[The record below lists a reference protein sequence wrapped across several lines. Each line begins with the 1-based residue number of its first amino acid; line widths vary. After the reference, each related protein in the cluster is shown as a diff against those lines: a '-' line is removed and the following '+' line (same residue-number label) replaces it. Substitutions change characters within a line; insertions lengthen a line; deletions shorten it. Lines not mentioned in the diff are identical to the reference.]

1 MINSTEE
8 RILDSAHDLFF
19 QYGIKSVTMD
29 DIAGHLGMSKKT
41 IYSFFEDK
49 DKLVC
54 RLTGKE
60 FESQQSDLQKIGG
73 KTENAVQ
80 EMMGI
85 IKHLS
90 VMFSTMN
97 RYLIYDLQKYHPNA
111 WKLFSD
117 FKEDC
122 IVKIMQKNIK
132 RGIKEELYRSGLN
145 PRILALLRMKEA
157 EWALD
162 TQVFSPKEFDI
173 WDVQS
178 QLLEHFLYGIV
189 TLKGYKL
196 IDKYKNQ
203 SDLIQTLNSKH

>member
-1 MINSTEE
+1 MINNTEE

-54 RLTGKE
+54 SLTGKE
-60 FESQQSDLQKIGG
+60 FESQQGDLEKISG
-73 KTENAVQ
+73 KTQNAVE
-80 EMMGI
+80 EMLGI
-85 IKHLS
+85 IKYLS
-90 VMFSTMN
+90 VMFSKMN

-111 WKLFSD
+111 WKLFSN
-117 FKEDC
+117 FKEEC
-122 IVKIMQKNIK
+122 IVKVMQKNIR
-132 RGIKEELYRSGLN
+132 RGIREELYRPGLN

-173 WDVQS
+173 ADVHI

-196 IDKYKNQ
+196 IDKHKN
-203 SDLIQTLNSKH
+203 

>member
-8 RILDSAHDLFF
+8 RILDSAHNLFF

-41 IYSFFEDK
+41 IYSFFDDK

-54 RLTGKE
+54 ALTGKE
-60 FESQQSDLQKIGG
+60 FENQQSDLIKIADQ
-73 KTENAVQ
+73 TQNAVE

-85 IKHLS
+85 IKYLS
-90 VMFSTMN
+90 VMFSKMN

-111 WKLFSD
+111 WKLFSN

-122 IVKIMQKNIK
+122 IVKVMQRNIK
-132 RGIKEELYRSGLN
+132 RGIKEELYRPAVN
-145 PRILALLRMKEA
+145 PRIMALLRMKEA

-162 TQVFSPKEFDI
+162 TEVFPPKEFTLGE
-173 WDVQS
+173 VHV

-189 TLKGYKL
+189 SLKGYKL
-196 IDKYKNQ
+196 IDKYKN
-203 SDLIQTLNSKH
+203 

>member
-1 MINSTEE
+1 
-8 RILDSAHDLFF
+8 
-19 QYGIKSVTMD
+19 MD

-54 RLTGKE
+54 ALTGKE
-60 FESQQSDLQKIGG
+60 FETQQNDLEKIAGE
-73 KTENAVQ
+73 TNNAVE

-85 IKHLS
+85 IKYLS
-90 VMFSTMN
+90 VMFSKMN

-111 WKLFSD
+111 WKLFNN

-122 IVKIMQKNIK
+122 IVNMIQKNIK
-132 RGIKEELYRSGLN
+132 RGIKEELYRPSLN
-145 PRILALLRMKEA
+145 ARILALLRMKEA

-162 TQVFSPKEFDI
+162 SNVFPPKEFNI
-173 WDVQS
+173 ADVHI

-196 IDKYKNQ
+196 IDKYKVE
-203 SDLIQTLNSKH
+203 TLKTKL